1 MARRYFI
8 TQHPTFGSYAN
19 PIKSKI
25 EKSPFFYWYM
35 ALTLNEDYIE
45 LCDNPSANRFKTN
58 KTIQQVYRDF
68 GDVRY
73 EGSIHM
79 AFTEWWIEKLDDI
92 DTRGTYLF
100 SEPYSGTKVEV
111 IEDTLRA
118 EQAAEDVSTLLVSIP
133 KVISRKRIDEA
144 IDRILASEME
154 FEKGR
159 KVRNPSRSK
168 ARYHL
173 TKPIKAEHL
182 KEAFDVYEMERL
194 AKMKGEKVSNVQL
207 AKAIGLDVKQKNT
220 DEQVE
225 DYAYT
230 NELLNTKVW
239 RRKKIAKDAISN
251 VVNGL
256 FV

>member
-35 ALTLNEDYIE
+35 ALTLNEEYIE

-100 SEPYSGTKVEV
+100 AEPYSGTKVEM
-111 IEDTLRA
+111 IEDRDKA
-118 EQAAEDVSTLLVSIP
+118 KEAAENVSTLLVSIP

-144 IDRILASEME
+144 IDKILASEME

-159 KVRNPSRSK
+159 KVRNPSRSN

-194 AKMKGEKVSNVQL
+194 AKLKGEKVSNVQL

-220 DEQVE
+220 EEQAE

-239 RRKKIAKDAISN
+239 RRKKIAKDAIAN
-251 VVNGL
+251 VVNGF

>member
-25 EKSPFFYWYM
+25 EKSPYFFWFL
-35 ALTLNEDYIE
+35 ALTLNDDYIE
-45 LCDNPSANRFKTN
+45 LCNNPSANRFKTN
-58 KTIQQVYRDF
+58 EVIQQVYRDF

-73 EGSIHM
+73 EGSVHM

-100 SEPYSGTKVEV
+100 AEPYSGTKVEV
-111 IEDTLRA
+111 IEDKSKA
-118 EQAAEDVSTLLVSIP
+118 EEAAEDVSTLLVSIP

-154 FEKGR
+154 FERGR

-173 TKPIKAEHL
+173 TKPIKAENL

-194 AKMKGEKVSNVQL
+194 AKLNGKKVSNVQI
-207 AKAIGLDVKQKNT
+207 AKSLGLEVKQKNT
-220 DEQVE
+220 DEQAE

-239 RRKKIAKDAISN
+239 RRKKIAKDAIAN
-251 VVNGL
+251 VAKGF

>member
-25 EKSPFFYWYM
+25 EKSPFFYWFL
-35 ALTLNEDYIE
+35 ALTLNDDYIE
-45 LCDNPSANRFKTN
+45 LCNNPSANRFKTN
-58 KTIQQVYRDF
+58 EAIQQVYRDF

-73 EGSIHM
+73 EGSVHM
-79 AFTEWWIEKLDDI
+79 AFTEWWIEKVDDF

-100 SEPYSGTKVEV
+100 AEQYSGTKVQV
-111 IEDTLRA
+111 IEDRDKA
-118 EQAAEDVSTLLVSIP
+118 KEAADDVSTLLVSIP

-159 KVRNPSRSK
+159 KVRNPSRSN

-173 TKPIKAEHL
+173 TKPIKAENL
-182 KEAFDVYEMERL
+182 KEAFSVYEIERL
-194 AKMKGEKVSNVQL
+194 AKLKGEKVSNVQL
-207 AKAIGLDVKQKNT
+207 AKAIGLEVKQKNT
-220 DEQVE
+220 DEQAE
-225 DYAYT
+225 DYAYK

-239 RRKKIAKDAISN
+239 RRKKIAKDAIAN
-251 VVNGL
+251 VVNGT